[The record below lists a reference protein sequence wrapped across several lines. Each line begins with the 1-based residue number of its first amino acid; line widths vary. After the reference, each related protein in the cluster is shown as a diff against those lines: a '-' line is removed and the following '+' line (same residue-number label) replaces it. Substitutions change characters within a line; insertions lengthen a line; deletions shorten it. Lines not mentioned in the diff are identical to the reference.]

1 MTEVTSLIFG
11 DSTAMYIGLAIA
23 FVLIV
28 IAFVALLLVNYKH
41 RSNSETWYRDQVY
54 AFKVGY
60 IQKTATEKGIEMV
73 YPPKAD
79 LMNTLEE
86 EVSGDLR
93 TP

>member
-1 MTEVTSLIFG
+1 MTEVTNLTFG
-11 DSTAMYIGLAIA
+11 DSTAMYIGIAIVL
-23 FVLIV
+23 VLIV
-28 IAFVALLLVNYKH
+28 IAIVAMMLANYKH

-54 AFKVGY
+54 AFKAGY

-86 EVSGDLR
+86 EVSGDLS